1 VTPLEDDED
10 HMDAYYDNKTLC
22 YRTVA
27 NNLGEESHRTS
38 PRGSLLSY
46 I

>member
-10 HMDAYYDNKTLC
+10 HLDAYYDNEPLR

-38 PRGSLLSY
+38 PRGSSLSY